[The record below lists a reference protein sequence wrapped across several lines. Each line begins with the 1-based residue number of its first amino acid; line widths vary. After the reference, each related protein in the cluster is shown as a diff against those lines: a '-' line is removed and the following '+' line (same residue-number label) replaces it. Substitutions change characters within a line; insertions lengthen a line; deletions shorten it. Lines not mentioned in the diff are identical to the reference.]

1 MLKQLGYSVESARDG
16 DEAMAL
22 YRRAKAAGQPFTVV
36 LMDLVIAAGMGG
48 RETITRLRAFDPE
61 VKAIVSSGYS
71 NDPVM
76 ANFQHYG
83 FSGVLAK
90 PYQLA
95 ELRAVLDNVI
105 GDRYAAGRR
114 PR

>member
-1 MLKQLGYSVESARDG
+1 
-16 DEAMAL
+16 
-22 YRRAKAAGQPFTVV
+22 
-36 LMDLVIAAGMGG
+36 
-48 RETITRLRAFDPE
+48 
-61 VKAIVSSGYS
+61 
-71 NDPVM
+71 M

-105 GDRYAAGRR
+105 GDRYAASRR